1 MQLYRQK
8 IFNNLWH
15 CLHQII
21 KKINPL
27 LKIKNNHHV
36 FMKKLKLKNKMCMEK
51 ENSKGKI

>member
-15 CLHQII
+15 CLHQIT